1 MDGFRIDAGMFG
13 CRKIRRLPGTYG
25 GEMLTFEKILPAD
38 SRTYTRARE
47 ITQPDSG

>member
-1 MDGFRIDAGMFG
+1 MLFEVMDLK
-13 CRKIRRLPGTYG
+13 KIKMINEFKLNTYG

-38 SRTYTRARE
+38 SRTYTRARG